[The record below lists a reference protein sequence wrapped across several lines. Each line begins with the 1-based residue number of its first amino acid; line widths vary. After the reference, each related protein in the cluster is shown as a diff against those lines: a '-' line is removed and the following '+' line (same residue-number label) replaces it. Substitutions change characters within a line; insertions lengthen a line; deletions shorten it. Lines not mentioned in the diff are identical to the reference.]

1 MEERE
6 RGGGGRHQM
15 LGHRA
20 PTRMVEERMK
30 DVSAQGKEKIDH
42 VWMGERTKWDQ
53 KDEGVGKMQRD
64 YVGKVKMEI

>member
-1 MEERE
+1 
-6 RGGGGRHQM
+6 
-15 LGHRA
+15 
-20 PTRMVEERMK
+20 MVEERMK

-64 YVGKVKMEI
+64 YVGKVKMEIWARDRGMRQESGGWIKGREVR